1 MWPYGKRVFIGV
13 IKGRSLRGDHSG
25 LSGWALNYI
34 TNVHPGLPRWHSGKE
49 SASQRRRYKRG
60 GFDPWVGK
68 IPWSRKWQSAP
79 VFLPGKFHG
88 QRRLVGAKSQTRQ
101 SAHTV
106 LLRETQRRDTQGEAG
121 EGHVEMQQGWEWCGH
136 KPRNTGATRNRGS
149 QDIFFTRAF
158 GRSLFL
164 LTPWFQA
171 SGLHND
177 VRINS
182 TVLKLPALQ

>member
-34 TNVHPGLPRWHSGKE
+34 TNSTWGFPGDTVVKNLPANGGGTREVGLIPGSGRSPGAE
-49 SASQRRRYKRG
+49 NGNLPQYSCLENSMDRGAWWAQRVR
-60 GFDPWVGK
+60 
-68 IPWSRKWQSAP
+68 
-79 VFLPGKFHG
+79 H
-88 QRRLVGAKSQTRQ
+88 TR
-101 SAHTV
+101 AHTWV

-136 KPRNTGATRNRGS
+136 KPRKTGATRNRGS
-149 QDIFFTRAF
+149 QDISFTRAF
-158 GRSLFL
+158 GRSPPL

-177 VRINS
+177 LRINS